1 MGIDTHVTRRTRQ
14 RLSFPIGNVLLCLR
28 VSVLLGH
35 TKVNDMD
42 DVCSFRAGTTNE
54 EVVGFDIS
62 VDEILL
68 VDGLDARQLQG
79 GVSTV

>member
-1 MGIDTHVTRRTRQ
+1 
-14 RLSFPIGNVLLCLR
+14 
-28 VSVLLGH
+28 
-35 TKVNDMD
+35 MD
-42 DVCSFRAGTTNE
+42 DVGSFRAGTTNE